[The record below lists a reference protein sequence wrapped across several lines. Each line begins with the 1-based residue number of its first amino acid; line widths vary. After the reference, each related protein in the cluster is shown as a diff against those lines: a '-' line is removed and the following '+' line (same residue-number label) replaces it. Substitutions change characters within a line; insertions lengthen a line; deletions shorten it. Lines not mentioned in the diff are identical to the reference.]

1 MKDTMHRP
9 IKWLSGALILAGIAL
24 LVGALAFCQAAPAQ
38 AGTAPEAQ
46 PASEPV
52 APADNAACLACHGQT
67 GQVGT
72 LPNTTPYSVTI
83 LKELYGVSV
92 HAAVDCAKCHT
103 GLKDLP
109 PHRDLKALKIS
120 DERDYAISYKET
132 CKECHAKQYAELQ
145 DSMHTRF
152 MVEQGNLNAPVCN
165 DCHNPHTET
174 KSKDAQG
181 NLLPQARA
189 DIAKTC
195 AKCHDAIFKAYSES
209 VHGKGVLSANNPDV
223 PTCTDCHGVHTIVD
237 ARSAAYRNS
246 SIELCAKCHTNEKL
260 MSKYKL
266 STAVMN
272 TYVADFHGTTVT
284 LFERQTPDQPT
295 NKPVCYDCHGVHSIM
310 RASDPEKGLQVRSNL
325 LKTCQRCHPEAS
337 TNFDASWLSHYIP
350 SPTKYPLVYYVN
362 LFYVILIPVVL
373 GGMALIISTDVYRRI
388 RTRGKPVH
396 PETPPVEE
404 TTKAVESKPAEA
416 QTDEKE

>member
-1 MKDTMHRP
+1 MKDIMHRP
-9 IKWLSGALILAGIAL
+9 INWQPGALILVGITL
-24 LVGALAFCQAAPAQ
+24 LVAALALSQAAPAQ
-38 AGTAPEAQ
+38 AGAAAAEAPTGQQIEL
-46 PASEPV
+46 V
-52 APADNAACLACHGQT
+52 DNAACLACHGQT
-67 GQVGT
+67 GQVGQF
-72 LPNTTPYSVTI
+72 PNTTLYSATI

-92 HAAVDCAKCHT
+92 HSALECTKCHT

-109 PHRDLKALKIS
+109 PHRDLKAIKIN
-120 DERDYAISYKET
+120 DERDYALSYKDA

-145 DSMHTRF
+145 DSMHTKF

-165 DCHNPHTET
+165 DCHNPHVEV

-181 NLLPQARA
+181 NLQPQARA
-189 DIAKTC
+189 EIAKTC
-195 AKCHDAIFKAYSES
+195 AKCHDAIFKAYAES

-223 PTCTDCHGVHTIVD
+223 PTCTDCHGVHAIVD
-237 ARSAAYRNS
+237 ARSAAFRNS
-246 SIELCAKCHTNEKL
+246 SIELCAKCHTNEQL

-284 LFERQTPDQPT
+284 LFERQSPDEPT
-295 NKPVCYDCHGVHSIM
+295 NKPVCYDCHGVHSIL

-325 LKTCQRCHPEAS
+325 LKTCQRCHPEA
-337 TNFDASWLSHYIP
+337 TKDFDASWLSHYIP

-373 GGMALIISTDVYRRI
+373 GGMAMIISTDVYRRI
-388 RTRGKPVH
+388 RTRGKPTH
-396 PETPPVEE
+396 FEEPPVEE
-404 TTKAVESKPAEA
+404 AAKEA
-416 QTDEKE
+416 PQTPSEAKTDEKE